1 MNIRV
6 DTARDLV
13 FKIYNKTNDMIKLAN
28 SAEKIIVYGNRY
40 RSTYEEIDIA
50 LSKAE
55 ELFKRG
61 KYKESLEL
69 SKKSLSFVDKNIE

>member
-1 MNIRV
+1 M
-6 DTARDLV
+6 
-13 FKIYNKTNDMIKLAN
+13 
-28 SAEKIIVYGNRY
+28 IVYIVMHQE
-40 RSTYEEIDIA
+40 YEEIDIA

-69 SKKSLSFVDKNIE
+69 SKRSLSFVDKNIE